1 MTVTVDRR
9 STRPAFAGLAA
20 LLLLNGAL
28 TFDNAWPT
36 PGIVPDWKLSAEAA
50 GLLGLLA
57 VWAARR
63 RPAGKQAT
71 GGEAVG
77 GQALRGEA
85 IGERAASRR
94 AMADGAIS
102 NGAISLLAAL
112 LTVMAVLRY
121 LDVTI
126 PALFGRPINLFWDG
140 RHLPQVIVMAA
151 DGHPWWR
158 LALIGSVAL
167 LAVGAVAWL
176 LHRGAAWSLRRL
188 SVWLQSVTVRR
199 IAIAGSMIV
208 LGVFAT
214 GRMKESDA
222 INQWFAEPVSAAFGG
237 QLLFLAQALSPQTD
251 RVLPA
256 SPAFDGDL
264 AALRG
269 ADVLVLFLES
279 YGAVTVDDP
288 VLQRRLAPARDEL
301 ARAIGTTGRHVASA
315 YVRSPTFAGGSWLAH
330 ASLLSGLQ
338 MAEPV
343 HYHLLLTTQRPTMVG
358 HFRRNGYRTVALMPG
373 LRSPW
378 PEGAFYGFD
387 RIIDA
392 AALDYR
398 GPAFGFWR
406 IPDQYSIAR
415 LAGEE
420 LAPAVGENRASVA
433 GGGPTPA
440 ASRLPRLIVFP
451 TITSHIPFRPLPP
464 YAADWSRLFDE
475 APFDADAVARAL
487 QLEPDWVNPA
497 PAYGDVIDYSLRWL
511 AGFLRERASDP
522 MLIVVIGDHQPAAT
536 VTGPRASWDVPVHL
550 IARNPDWLA
559 GFEEAGFRPGLAPPR
574 AAIGPMSSL
583 TTLLLN
589 RFSQPGIDIA
599 GPGRGVQPGEPLADA
614 GRIEPAITGKKQR
627 LSR

>member
-1 MTVTVDRR
+1 MTDAAVRR
-9 STRPAFAGLAA
+9 SSARPAVTGVAA
-20 LLLLNGAL
+20 LLLINGAL

-36 PGIVPDWKLSAEAA
+36 PAIVPDWKLSAEAA
-50 GLLGLLA
+50 GLLALLA
-57 VWAARR
+57 MWAAWR
-63 RPAGKQAT
+63 RPAGKRAT
-71 GGEAVG
+71 G
-77 GQALRGEA
+77 
-85 IGERAASRR
+85 
-94 AMADGAIS
+94 
-102 NGAISLLAAL
+102 NGAISLLAGL
-112 LTVMAVLRY
+112 LTVMVVLRY
-121 LDVTI
+121 LDVTM
-126 PALFGRPINLFWDG
+126 PALFGRPVNLFWDG

-151 DGHPWWR
+151 SGQPGWR
-158 LALIGSVAL
+158 LLLIGSAAL
-167 LAVGAVAWL
+167 LAAGAGAWL

-188 SVWLQSVTVRR
+188 CGWLQSVTVRR
-199 IAIAGSMIV
+199 TAIAGSAIV

-214 GRMKESDA
+214 GRLKESDA

-251 RVLPA
+251 HVLPA

-264 AALRG
+264 AALHG

-288 VLQRRLAPARDEL
+288 VLERRLAPARHEL
-301 ARAIGTTGRHVASA
+301 ARAIEGTGRHAASA

-343 HYHLLLTTQRPTMVG
+343 HYHLLLTTQRPTLVG

-387 RIIDA
+387 RIVDA

-420 LAPAVGENRASVA
+420 LAPAAGEKRVAASGERA
-433 GGGPTPA
+433 TPV

-464 YAADWSRLFDE
+464 YAADWRRLSDE
-475 APFDADAVARAL
+475 APFDAEEVARAVRA
-487 QLEPDWVNPA
+487 EPDWVNPA

-522 MLIVVIGDHQPAAT
+522 MLILVIGDHQPAAT

-559 GFEEAGFRPGLAPPR
+559 GFEAAGFRAGLVPPR

-583 TTLLLN
+583 TPLLVN

-599 GPGRGVQPGEPLADA
+599 GPGRRVHPGEPLADA
-614 GRIEPAITGKKQR
+614 GRIEPAVAGKKQR
-627 LSR
+627 LTR

>member
-1 MTVTVDRR
+1 MNGAAGRRPTSGSAVTGV
-9 STRPAFAGLAA
+9 TA
-20 LLLLNGAL
+20 LLLINGAL

-36 PGIVPDWKLSAEAA
+36 PAIVPDWKLSVEAA
-50 GLLGLLA
+50 ALLGLLA
-57 VWAARR
+57 VCAAWRR
-63 RPAGKQAT
+63 ASGK
-71 GGEAVG
+71 
-77 GQALRGEA
+77 EA
-85 IGERAASRR
+85 IGHRAIR
-94 AMADGAIS
+94 
-102 NGAISLLAAL
+102 LLAGLLTLMAL
-112 LTVMAVLRY
+112 LRY
-121 LDVTI
+121 VDVTA

-151 DGHPWWR
+151 SGYPWWR
-158 LALIGSVAL
+158 LALVGAAML
-167 LAVGAVAWL
+167 LAAGAGVWL

-188 SVWLQSVTVRR
+188 SDWLQSVPVRR
-199 IAIAGSMIV
+199 VAIAGSMIV
-208 LGVFAT
+208 LAVFAA
-214 GRMKESDA
+214 GRLKESDA
-222 INQWFAEPVSAAFGG
+222 IDQWFAEPVSAACGG
-237 QLLFLAQALSPQTD
+237 QLLFLAQALSPQAD

-256 SPAFDGDL
+256 SPPFDGDL

-288 VLQRRLAPARDEL
+288 VLERRLAPARDEL
-301 ARAIGTTGRHVASA
+301 ARAIEGTGRHVASA

-338 MAEPV
+338 MAEPL
-343 HYHLLLTTQRPTMVG
+343 HYHLLLTTQRPTLVG

-378 PEGAFYGFD
+378 PEGSFYGFD
-387 RIIDA
+387 RIVDA

-420 LAPAVGENRASVA
+420 LPSSASEKWPSPPGDERVPASGGRA
-433 GGGPTPA
+433 TPV

-464 YAADWSRLFDE
+464 YAADWRRLSDE
-475 APFDADAVARAL
+475 APFDTDAVARAL
-487 QLEPDWVNPA
+487 QVEPDWGNPA

-511 AGFLRERASDP
+511 AGFLRERAADP
-522 MLIVVIGDHQPAAT
+522 MLIVAIGDHQPAAT

-574 AAIGPMSSL
+574 VAIGPMSSL

-599 GPGRGVQPGEPLADA
+599 GPGRGVQPAQPLADA

-627 LSR
+627 LTH